1 MERINTPWKTDSAR
15 NPALKPSLKSHKS
28 FLKIQAFMEFI
39 IFLSFPLRV
48 SKGLAPLNGEI
59 VAYEGFPPAGV

>member
-1 MERINTPWKTDSAR
+1 
-15 NPALKPSLKSHKS
+15 
-28 FLKIQAFMEFI
+28 MEFI